1 VKFTPRFIQ
10 VSIICLEK
18 IEYTYIIYN
27 EMNSK
32 KILYVNKQYR
42 SYDFLK
48 YLTITDECE
57 LTVIW
62 ICPFDKKD
70 PIPNAIKKKL
80 KFVILGFMGNRLQ
93 PWHLSY
99 SFKLFKLIMK
109 NGRNVDL
116 IISTTSDAWHSKV
129 VFLAG
134 RILKKPTAFRKEVW
148 FRNKSFLRNLYYSMT
163 VFIEK
168 HANAMFYPGIKQKEF
183 LLSYHVSSDKLLPFP
198 YLIEELPRRKIDN
211 YLINNLKKELKD
223 NIVFLYL
230 GRIIYRK
237 GLDLLIES
245 FSMLEKSCR
254 NVRLI
259 IIGGPFSSKYKR
271 EHSEDYYKYC
281 KNLAAKKSKNI
292 TFLGEVA
299 PSLVRNYYHMSD
311 VFVHP
316 HRRYLSKNRI
326 IGEGWGNVVVEAASA
341 GLPCV
346 LTDRVPSAFEL
357 VENYKNGIIVDSEDI
372 INNLYDAMKYFVDNR
387 DKINSF
393 GEHSRYMYEKYND
406 PLKIINSINSIFKK

>member
-1 VKFTPRFIQ
+1 
-10 VSIICLEK
+10 
-18 IEYTYIIYN
+18 
-27 EMNSK
+27 M
-32 KILYVNKQYR
+32 
-42 SYDFLK
+42 
-48 YLTITDECE
+48 TITDEYE

-70 PIPNAIKKKL
+70 PIPTAIKKNL

-116 IISTTSDAWHSKV
+116 IVSTTSDAWHSKV

-134 RILKKPTAFRKEVW
+134 RILKKTTAFRKQIW
-148 FRNKSFLRNLYYSMT
+148 FRNKSILRDLYYSMT
-163 VFIEK
+163 VFIERR
-168 HANAMFYPGIKQKEF
+168 ANAMFYPGIKQKEF
-183 LLSYHVSSDKLLPFP
+183 LLSCHVSSDKLLLFP
-198 YLIEELPRRKIDN
+198 RLIKEPCERKIDN
-211 YLINNLKKELKD
+211 YLINNIKKELKD
-223 NIVFLYL
+223 KIIFLYV

-281 KNLAAKKSKNI
+281 KNLAEKKSKNI

-299 PSLVRNYYHMSD
+299 PSLVQNYYHVSD

-316 HRRYLSKNRI
+316 HRKYLSNNRI
-326 IGEGWGNVVVEAASA
+326 SGEGWGNVVVEAASA
-341 GLPCV
+341 GLPCI
-346 LTDRVPSAFEL
+346 LTDRISSAFEL
-357 VENYKNGIIVDSEDI
+357 VENYKNGIIVNSDDV
-372 INNLYDAMKYFVDNR
+372 INNLYNAMKFFVDNR

-393 GEHSRYMYEKYND
+393 AEHSRYMYEKYND
-406 PLKIINSINSIFKK
+406 PLKIINSINYILKK